1 MIIMLKITS
10 APSSPG
16 VYIMRNK
23 GGEIIYVGKA
33 KNIRKRV
40 ASYSPERPHDPKT
53 AGLVAEAESIEF
65 ILTDNEVEALILE
78 ARLIKEH
85 KPKFNIDLK
94 EGTTYPFIRVTLEE
108 DFPRIFITRD
118 NPRKQSFR
126 DAEKSERFFV
136 QKEKGSLYLGPFTD
150 VKSARLAV
158 RIAINIFGLHK
169 GEKSLSKKF
178 KVLEDKEDYGK
189 RVEKAI
195 LFLRGNAKDI
205 LKELK
210 EKMRQASHE
219 QNFEAAKLYRDEI
232 GSIEALSIRQ
242 KVEAERGYDEDY
254 AGFIRA
260 GETYFVQVFNVRRG
274 LLLGRTKHEVKSADA
289 PEKFLADFL
298 EQFYY
303 DASVPERIVVMDE
316 PDESELIARYL
327 EKISGKKTELAL
339 PKTDAEKEMLALILK
354 NIFADVGSKY
364 EPALVELKE
373 ALKLDSI
380 PLVIECFDVSNIL
393 GSWLVGSM
401 VRFRNGKP
409 DKNNYRRFKIRTV
422 GGQSDVA
429 SIREIV
435 LRRYS
440 RLARERAQM
449 PDLVVIDGGTA
460 QLNSALSA
468 MHEADVSIPAVAL
481 AKRLEEVYIPGKRA
495 PLLLDRKSAAL
506 KLLQRV
512 RDEAH
517 RFAIS
522 YHKLLRR
529 KEYRKK

>member
-1 MIIMLKITS
+1 MIIMLKITNT
-10 APSSPG
+10 PSSPG

-40 ASYSPERPHDPKT
+40 AAYSPEKQHDPKT
-53 AGLVAEAESIEF
+53 SELVAEAEAIEF

-85 KPKFNIDLK
+85 KPKYNIDLK
-94 EGTTYPFIRVTLEE
+94 DGTSYPYIRVTLEE

-169 GEKSLSKKF
+169 GEKSISKKF
-178 KVLEDKEDYGK
+178 KVLENREEYGK

-195 LFLRGNAKDI
+195 LFLRGNTKDI

-210 EKMRQASHE
+210 EKMKQASQE
-219 QNFEAAKLYRDEI
+219 QNFEAAKIYRDEI
-232 GSIEALSIRQ
+232 NSIETLSIKQ

-254 AGFIRA
+254 IGFIRA
-260 GETYFVQVFNVRRG
+260 GEAYFVQVFNVRRG
-274 LLLGRTKHEVKSADA
+274 LLLGRTRHDVKSADA
-289 PEKFLADFL
+289 PKKFLADFL

-303 DASVPERIVVMDE
+303 DAPVPERIVVMEE
-316 PDESELIARYL
+316 PEDAELMEEYL
-327 EKISGKKTELAL
+327 KKISGKNVLL
-339 PKTDAEKEMLALILK
+339 SIPKSEAEKEMVALILK
-354 NIFADVGSKY
+354 NISSDVGSKY
-364 EPALVELKE
+364 EPALVGLQRVLGLE
-373 ALKLDSI
+373 SV
-380 PLVIECFDVSNIL
+380 PLVMECFDVSNIM

-409 DKNNYRRFKIRTV
+409 DKNNYRRFRIRTV
-422 GGQSDVA
+422 EGQNDVA

-440 RLARERAQM
+440 RLAREHSQM
-449 PDLVVIDGGTA
+449 PDLVVIDGGIA

-468 MHEADVSIPAVAL
+468 MREAGVAIPAVAL
-481 AKRLEEVYIPGKRA
+481 AKRLEEIYVPGKRA

-506 KLLQRV
+506 KILQRV

-522 YHKLLRR
+522 YHKMLRR
-529 KEYRKK
+529 KEYGK